1 MDRIPNDDQNF
12 FFMLDAFAEALGARL
27 KRAQAEDKKLLS
39 KGPPD
44 SDNLDPAT
52 EESEVWEI
60 RTNRW
65 AKESLSLMN
74 EKKKG
79 FRIMKLSSGKHLD
92 RGSTFYALFSQK
104 INNEKTECSG
114 ETRMERH
121 FKNNRRLRSSPRH
134 FYMGAYAHG
143 TCGGRKPSEGY
154 AHRCIGY
161 SASQLRWHIVHRKM
175 SSSWTRAAMAI

>member
-1 MDRIPNDDQNF
+1 MDRRIPDDDQNF

-27 KRAQAEDKKLLS
+27 KRAHAEDKKLLS

-52 EESEVWEI
+52 EDSEVWEV

-65 AKESLSLMN
+65 AKESLSVTN

-79 FRIMKLSSGKHLD
+79 FRVMKLIVRKASGPWQH
-92 RGSTFYALFSQK
+92 FYALLCQTTNNGTPNALGRLVWGGTSRI
-104 INNEKTECSG
+104 INDFEALLDTSIWAPVL
-114 ETRMERH
+114 MEH
-121 FKNNRRLRSSPRH
+121 
-134 FYMGAYAHG
+134 AEDA
-143 TCGGRKPSEGY
+143 KPSEGY

-161 SASQLRWHIVHRKM
+161 SASQLRWV
-175 SSSWTRAAMAI
+175 